1 MISDGDRE
9 SSDRC
14 QHYLWSGQQD
24 NIDKRTPVKINPRLG
39 NQTPPANLLKM
50 FLITIL
56 LQDIYY
62 KYIGSHLLKFFPRIL
77 LTVSPKDKAIS
88 CDKPSNKL
96 VSLVSQ

>member
-39 NQTPPANLLKM
+39 NQTPPANLLKI

-56 LQDIYY
+56 LQDIY
-62 KYIGSHLLKFFPRIL
+62 R
-77 LTVSPKDKAIS
+77 
-88 CDKPSNKL
+88 
-96 VSLVSQ
+96 VSQKKWGLVFGGHFRPLNGRKSKSGRK